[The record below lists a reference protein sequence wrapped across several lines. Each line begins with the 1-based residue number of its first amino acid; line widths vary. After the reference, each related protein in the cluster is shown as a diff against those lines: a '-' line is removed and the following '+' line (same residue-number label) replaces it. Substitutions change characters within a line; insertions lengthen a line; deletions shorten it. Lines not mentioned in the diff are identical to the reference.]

1 MTSDFFYLP
10 ANQKATEEQR
20 VKFTQERLALVS
32 EWISHDFVRTRPG
45 KYSYADLSGNILFW
59 KIIITDD
66 RKVLINRNWWNM
78 ATDLFCSEH
87 RCKLAEID
95 ILYLTMKAYQALG
108 FDVRPA
114 DCSLAVT
121 LFEPNT

>member
-1 MTSDFFYLP
+1 
-10 ANQKATEEQR
+10 
-20 VKFTQERLALVS
+20 
-32 EWISHDFVRTRPG
+32 
-45 KYSYADLSGNILFW
+45 
-59 KIIITDD
+59 
-66 RKVLINRNWWNM
+66 M

-87 RCKLAEID
+87 RCTLAEID

-114 DCSLAVT
+114 DCSLTVT